1 MTRKLLTT
9 RRLLAACA
17 AAAMLL
23 TTGLSRAQTSEV
35 VDLPTRPGVTQRVLL
50 LTPAGPVQAAVL
62 LIAGGNG
69 GLQIAADGS
78 IAWGE
83 GHLTVRT
90 RQQFAALGLVA
101 AVVDAP
107 SDRQSPPYLSG
118 FRQTP
123 EHAQDLLA
131 VIAELHK
138 RTGKPVVLVGTSRG
152 TQSAAWVALKSRDA
166 DPAQRPDG
174 LVLTATILTDRQT
187 RAVPQ
192 MPLEQLT
199 MPVLVSHHEQDGC
212 PLCSFS
218 EIPALTAKIKAP
230 LKVLSYQGGRN
241 IGDPCE
247 ARAYHGFNGIESR
260 VVADIAAWIRET
272 VH

>member
-1 MTRKLLTT
+1 MTRRFLTA
-9 RRLLAACA
+9 RRLFASYLATALLLAA
-17 AAAMLL
+17 
-23 TTGLSRAQTSEV
+23 GWSGAQTAEV
-35 VDLPTRPGVTQRVLL
+35 VDLPTRPGVTQRMLL
-50 LTPAGPVQAAVL
+50 LTPSGPTYAAVVL
-62 LIAGGNG
+62 LAGGHG

-90 RQQFAALGLVA
+90 RQQFAALGMMA
-101 AVVDAP
+101 ALVDAP

-123 EHAQDLLA
+123 EHAQDLQA

-166 DPAQRPDG
+166 DATQRPDG
-174 LVLTATILTDRQT
+174 LVLTSTILTDRQT

-199 MPVLVSHHEQDGC
+199 LPVLVSHHEQDGC
-212 PLCSFS
+212 KLCSFS
-218 EIPALTAKIKAP
+218 EISAMTAKIKAP
-230 LKVLSYQGGRN
+230 LKVLSYQGGN
-241 IGDPCE
+241 NVGDPCE
-247 ARAYHGFNGIESR
+247 ARAHHGFNGIESR

-272 VH
+272 MH

>member
-1 MTRKLLTT
+1 M
-9 RRLLAACA
+9 A
-17 AAAMLL
+17 AA
-23 TTGLSRAQTSEV
+23 GWSGAQTAEV
-35 VDLPTRPGVTQRVLL
+35 VDLPTRPGVTQRMLL
-50 LTPAGPVQAAVL
+50 LTPTGPAHAAVVL
-62 LIAGGNG
+62 LAGGHG

-83 GHLTVRT
+83 GNFTIRT
-90 RQQFAALGLVA
+90 RQQFAELGMVA

-107 SDRQSPPYLSG
+107 SDRQNPPYLSG

-123 EHAQDLLA
+123 EHAQDLQA

-152 TQSAAWVALKSRDA
+152 TQSAAWAALQLRTAEAS
-166 DPAQRPDG
+166 QRPDG
-174 LVLTATILTDRQT
+174 LVLTSTILTDRQT

-199 MPVLVSHHEQDGC
+199 LPVLVSHHEQDGC
-212 PLCSFS
+212 QLCSFS
-218 EIPALTAKIKAP
+218 DIPAMTAKIKAP
-230 LKVLSYQGGRN
+230 LKVLSYQGGKN
-241 IGDPCE
+241 VGDPCE

-260 VVADIAAWIRET
+260 VVADIAAWVRDA